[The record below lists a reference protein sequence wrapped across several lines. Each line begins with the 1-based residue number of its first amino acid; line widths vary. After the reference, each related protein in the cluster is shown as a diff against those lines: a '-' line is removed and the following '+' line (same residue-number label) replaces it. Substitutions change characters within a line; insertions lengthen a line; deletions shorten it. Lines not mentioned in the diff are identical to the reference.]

1 MFRTIAPSRFSSLF
15 FNAALAAFPLALLA
29 PVAAEAATPIT
40 GVWARGDGNAHVRIE
55 PCGKNV
61 CATNIWVKPGR
72 KDEAVGDT
80 LVMMVKPESDKRY
93 AGKAYDKRRKLTYS
107 MEIDV
112 KPDVL
117 RSRGCLLAGLACKSI
132 SWQRLK

>member
-1 MFRTIAPSRFSSLF
+1 MFRTIAPSLSSSSLS
-15 FNAALAAFPLALLA
+15 AALAALPLALLA
-29 PVAAEAATPIT
+29 PVAAEAAMPIT

-55 PCGKNV
+55 PCGPNV

-80 LVMMVKPESDKRY
+80 LVMMVKPESEKRY

-112 KPDVL
+112 KPNVL
-117 RSRGCLLAGLACKSI
+117 SSRGCLLAGLACKSI